1 MSTSLEIRESEFPE
15 PDHPQ
20 ISLIRCKVLNS
31 IAPSREYFHSLLIVA
46 KPSNSLPAC

>member
-1 MSTSLEIRESEFPE
+1 MSTSLKIWESQFPE
-15 PDHPQ
+15 PGLPQ

-31 IAPSREYFHSLLIVA
+31 IAPSREYSHSLLIVA